1 MIKESIKHTEE
12 HSELFLLHPTI
23 NKSKRRGKQPIV
35 PIVDINKKTLDKL
48 HGWSFNPSHLESEE
62 VSKQNLAGSTMIK
75 MARLMVKTIKNI
87 C

>member
-1 MIKESIKHTEE
+1 M
-12 HSELFLLHPTI
+12 
-23 NKSKRRGKQPIV
+23 
-35 PIVDINKKTLDKL
+35 PIVDINKKTPDKL

-62 VSKQNLAGSTMIK
+62 VSKQNLAGSAMIK